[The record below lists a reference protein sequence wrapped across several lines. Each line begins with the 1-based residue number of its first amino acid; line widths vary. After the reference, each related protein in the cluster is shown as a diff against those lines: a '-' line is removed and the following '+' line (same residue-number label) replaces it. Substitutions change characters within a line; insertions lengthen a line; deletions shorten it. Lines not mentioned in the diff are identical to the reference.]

1 MTFLVTRRICG
12 TSSRIILWWVY
23 PHRSPHVGIVV
34 STMPG
39 VLWSSRCRTL
49 PAGAEGIDVAGAG
62 GCSEPRNQ
70 HSRHGP
76 NQGRVEKVGQKL
88 WLW

>member
-1 MTFLVTRRICG
+1 MATPPF
-12 TSSRIILWWVY
+12 IILWWDQNHLTD
-23 PHRSPHVGIVV
+23 PHMSVV
-34 STMPG
+34 ATMPG